1 MASVCTNSH
10 LTWLE
15 LDSFEPSDNSWRDIN
30 FFCNRSVKMDK
41 ALDSVSHTKG
51 RIKPD
56 GLTLCGIQEGM
67 KSFSNPISSWCQCCL
82 HPRVKW
88 SRGEDVTIATKTG
101 GICTGLRLQHFSLLS
116 PLTGFQ
122 IGGGGEGLL
131 FRHVSV
137 HACHL
142 VDFYL
147 YLQPSSNVR
156 CTAQSQRSKQNT
168 HRSAIMHEASVL
180 SIQIYLF
187 KYDVLF

>member
-122 IGGGGEGLL
+122 IGGGGEGFCSGMCLSTPATL
-131 FRHVSV
+131 WTFI
-137 HACHL
+137 
-142 VDFYL
+142 
-147 YLQPSSNVR
+147 
-156 CTAQSQRSKQNT
+156 CTYSPVPTYVALHSHRGQNKT
-168 HRSAIMHEASVL
+168 HIDRL
-180 SIQIYLF
+180 
-187 KYDVLF
+187 